1 MTAFHLTY
9 YTKCVKGFELQ
20 PFIPVAIDEG
30 FYEIQGGIFMNE
42 IRTRFAPS
50 PTGYLH
56 IGGLRTALYT
66 YLIARKNNGR
76 FLLRIEDTDQDRYV
90 EGATDVIY
98 NTLKLVGLQHDEGPD
113 IGGPYGPYI
122 QSERKD
128 IYLKYAQLLVEK
140 GGAYYCFC
148 SKERLDSLR
157 SETAKNKTAFG
168 YDGHCRNLSSQEVE
182 EKLKAGTPYV
192 IRQKIPQTGTT
203 SFHDELFGTITVENN
218 TLEDG
223 ILLKSDGMPTYNLA
237 NVIDDHLMKI
247 NPVVRGSEYLSS
259 TPRYNLIYE
268 SFGWEIPRY
277 IHLSPV
283 MKEPGKKLSKRDGDA
298 SFEDFYSKGYLKD
311 AILNYVAL
319 LGWSPGDDREFFTLQ
334 ELEQAFDTKGLSKSP
349 AIFDLNK
356 LRWMNG
362 EYIKKLTLEEFHE
375 MALPYYKETGLPEG
389 MNLERISTLVQGRT
403 EVLNEIPAMVAFL
416 KDLPEYDADLFIH
429 KKSKTTLENSYENL
443 SKAMEVLDALKEWSE
458 ESLHQA
464 LFDLIARSGVKN
476 SLILWPVRIAASGKL
491 VTPGGAIE
499 ILGLL
504 GKAESMRRLRIG
516 LDKLKAALK
525 K

>member
-1 MTAFHLTY
+1 
-9 YTKCVKGFELQ
+9 
-20 PFIPVAIDEG
+20 
-30 FYEIQGGIFMNE
+30 
-42 IRTRFAPS
+42 
-50 PTGYLH
+50 
-56 IGGLRTALYT
+56 
-66 YLIARKNNGR
+66 
-76 FLLRIEDTDQDRYV
+76 
-90 EGATDVIY
+90 
-98 NTLKLVGLQHDEGPD
+98 
-113 IGGPYGPYI
+113 
-122 QSERKD
+122 
-128 IYLKYAQLLVEK
+128 
-140 GGAYYCFC
+140 
-148 SKERLDSLR
+148 
-157 SETAKNKTAFG
+157 
-168 YDGHCRNLSSQEVE
+168 
-182 EKLKAGTPYV
+182 
-192 IRQKIPQTGTT
+192 
-203 SFHDELFGTITVENN
+203 
-218 TLEDG
+218 
-223 ILLKSDGMPTYNLA
+223 
-237 NVIDDHLMKI
+237 
-247 NPVVRGSEYLSS
+247 
-259 TPRYNLIYE
+259 
-268 SFGWEIPRY
+268 
-277 IHLSPV
+277 
-283 MKEPGKKLSKRDGDA
+283 
-298 SFEDFYSKGYLKD
+298 
-311 AILNYVAL
+311 
-319 LGWSPGDDREFFTLQ
+319 
-334 ELEQAFDTKGLSKSP
+334 LEQAFDTKGLSKSP